1 MAREREAAARA
12 LGLDD
17 SLAEA
22 HVAMATVLANSWDLP
37 GAAREE
43 ERAIKIDPGNVEAH
57 HNYAY
62 RLIDLCRPEQAVA
75 EIKRAQELDPLNIV
89 MNIDVGEIL
98 FFARRHDEAIS
109 ALLYALELDPNR
121 ANAHW
126 ELARVYEEKG
136 MYVEAVVEHVKE
148 YTLKGESPQT
158 IAALQEAFRLR
169 GIRGFW
175 RKRVEQLES
184 KDGYIEPLTM
194 VDFYVNLGDK
204 DQAFVW
210 LEKAYQ
216 DRSPFLVGLKSS
228 SRVDI
233 LRSDP
238 RYDDL
243 VRRVGL

>member
-1 MAREREAAARA
+1 
-12 LGLDD
+12 LTG
-17 SLAEA
+17 S
-22 HVAMATVLANSWDLP
+22 
-37 GAAREE
+37 AREE
-43 ERAIKIDPGNVEAH
+43 ERAIEIDPANVDAH

-62 RLIDLCRPEQAVA
+62 RLIDLGRPDQAVA

-98 FFARRHDEAIS
+98 FFARRHDEAIA
-109 ALLYALELDPNR
+109 ALLHALEMDPSR

-136 MYVEAVVEHVKE
+136 SYAEALAEHVKE
-148 YTLKGESPQT
+148 LTLKGESPQT
-158 IAALQEAFRLR
+158 IAALQEAFRLE
-169 GIRGFW
+169 GMQGFW
-175 RKRVEQLES
+175 RKRIEQIKS
-184 KDGYIEPLTM
+184 KGGYVEPLM
-194 VDFYVNLGDK
+194 LVDLYASLGDK
-204 DQAFVW
+204 DQAFAW

-216 DRSPFLVGLKSS
+216 DHSPFMVGLKSS